1 MKQPIKKAEGHKR
14 KKTKFRMRQSN
25 GKTLRTHPKFGTSKL
40 EKYFETEFL
49 KKLNINYQ
57 WQFEAKD
64 IQRSYDFYLPEHNLL
79 IEVDGDY
86 YHVNPEIYEGKKLT
100 PTQKHDMWVD
110 KLKNEWAL
118 LHGIP
123 LLRIWEND
131 IRKNPE
137 KVMKTIKERLRLQ
150 NAKIRL
156 EENKNRRHINKIQS
170 TTHRLNTCGLEKAQV
185 D

>member
-1 MKQPIKKAEGHKR
+1 MKQPIKKAEGYKR

-25 GKTLRTHPKFGTSKL
+25 GKTLRTLPKFGTSKL

-150 NAKIRL
+150 NTKIRL
-156 EENKNRRHINKIQS
+156 EENKNKRHINKI
-170 TTHRLNTCGLEKAQV
+170 K
-185 D
+185 

>member
-1 MKQPIKKAEGHKR
+1 M
-14 KKTKFRMRQSN
+14 
-25 GKTLRTHPKFGTSKL
+25 
-40 EKYFETEFL
+40 
-49 KKLNINYQ
+49 
-57 WQFEAKD
+57 
-64 IQRSYDFYLPEHNLL
+64 
-79 IEVDGDY
+79 DGDY

-150 NAKIRL
+150 NTKIRL
-156 EENKNRRHINKIQS
+156 EENKNKRHINKI
-170 TTHRLNTCGLEKAQV
+170 R
-185 D
+185 

>member
-1 MKQPIKKAEGHKR
+1 MKQPIKKAEGYKR
-14 KKTKFRMRQSN
+14 EKTKFRMRQSN
-25 GKTLRTHPKFGTSKL
+25 GKTLRTLPKFGTSKL

-64 IQRSYDFYLPEHNLL
+64 IQRSYDFYLPEYNLL

-150 NAKIRL
+150 NTKIRL
-156 EENKNRRHINKIQS
+156 EENKNKRHINKI
-170 TTHRLNTCGLEKAQV
+170 K
-185 D
+185 

>member
-14 KKTKFRMRQSN
+14 KKTKIRMRQSN

-150 NAKIRL
+150 NTKIRL
-156 EENKNRRHINKIQS
+156 EENKNKRHINKI
-170 TTHRLNTCGLEKAQV
+170 K
-185 D
+185 

>member
-1 MKQPIKKAEGHKR
+1 MKQPIKKAEGYKR

-150 NAKIRL
+150 NTKIRL
-156 EENKNRRHINKIQS
+156 EENKNKRHINK
-170 TTHRLNTCGLEKAQV
+170 LK
-185 D
+185 

>member
-1 MKQPIKKAEGHKR
+1 MKQPIKKAEGYKR

-25 GKTLRTHPKFGTSKL
+25 GKTLRTLPKFGTSKL

-156 EENKNRRHINKIQS
+156 EENKNKRHINKI
-170 TTHRLNTCGLEKAQV
+170 K
-185 D
+185 

>member
-1 MKQPIKKAEGHKR
+1 MKQPIKKVEGYKR

-156 EENKNRRHINKIQS
+156 EENKNKRHINKIQS

>member
-1 MKQPIKKAEGHKR
+1 MKQPIKKAEGYKR

-25 GKTLRTHPKFGTSKL
+25 GKTLRTLPKFGTSKL

-150 NAKIRL
+150 NTKIRL
-156 EENKNRRHINKIQS
+156 EENKNKRHINK
-170 TTHRLNTCGLEKAQV
+170 LK
-185 D
+185 

>member
-1 MKQPIKKAEGHKR
+1 MKQPIKKAEGYKR

-150 NAKIRL
+150 NTKIRL
-156 EENKNRRHINKIQS
+156 EENKNKRHINKI
-170 TTHRLNTCGLEKAQV
+170 K
-185 D
+185 

>member
-14 KKTKFRMRQSN
+14 KKTKLMMRQSN

-137 KVMKTIKERLRLQ
+137 KVIKTIKERLRLQ
-150 NAKIRL
+150 NTKIRL
-156 EENKNRRHINKIQS
+156 EENKNKRHINKI
-170 TTHRLNTCGLEKAQV
+170 K
-185 D
+185 

>member
-1 MKQPIKKAEGHKR
+1 MKQPIKKAEGYKR

-25 GKTLRTHPKFGTSKL
+25 GKTLRTLPKFGTSKL

-156 EENKNRRHINKIQS
+156 EENKNKRHINKIQS

>member
-1 MKQPIKKAEGHKR
+1 MKQPIKKAEGYKR

-156 EENKNRRHINKIQS
+156 EENKNKRHINKIQS

>member
-1 MKQPIKKAEGHKR
+1 MKQPIKKAEGYKR

-25 GKTLRTHPKFGTSKL
+25 GKTLRTLPKFGTSKL

-150 NAKIRL
+150 NTKIRL
-156 EENKNRRHINKIQS
+156 EENKNKRHINKIKS
-170 TTHRLNTCGLEKAQV
+170 TTHRLKTCGLEKAQV

>member
-14 KKTKFRMRQSN
+14 KKTKLRMRQSN

-150 NAKIRL
+150 NTKIRL
-156 EENKNRRHINKIQS
+156 EENKNKRHINKI
-170 TTHRLNTCGLEKAQV
+170 K
-185 D
+185 